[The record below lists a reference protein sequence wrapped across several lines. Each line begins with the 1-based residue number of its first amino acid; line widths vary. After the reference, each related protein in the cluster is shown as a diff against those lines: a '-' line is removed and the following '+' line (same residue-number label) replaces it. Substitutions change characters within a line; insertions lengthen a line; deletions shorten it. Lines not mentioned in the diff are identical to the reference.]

1 MDPVDHRAR
10 REELDPGEV
19 VYSHVKDE
27 CTAPHPT
34 ASGGTT
40 DRTDTGPTG
49 YTLMVAGRRTG
60 KTSFLRLLLDT
71 SNVSQVVSNDQL
83 TSVAKFVQGCGGH
96 TSHVRTV
103 SVDIDLALGDTDD
116 AHPLTLTLIDTPSLD
131 FEDETSSQRTVTEI
145 LRHVDARFAES
156 IDDVSTS
163 NARTPKSYYPNNPS
177 IQERKA
183 LCGDHH
189 VHLCIYFLDPDTIIP
204 PSVSAPPMPP
214 VPRARTNSL
223 SHPESEPVILEP
235 PVTTNPLLCRP
246 TLPAA
251 DIATIR
257 RLSAR
262 VNVLPVVARA
272 DMLTNDRLAAVKMAI
287 RRDLAEAGIGFGIFD
302 LDTFPQYPHYINKDA
317 TELTAKPP
325 SDLVNGHGNHT
336 NGASSAATSPP
347 STPITSSV
355 LRLPFAL
362 ISPDIY
368 SHSDGV
374 ARAPPSRHELVLQY
388 TPSKQYS
395 KSKIQTLSKII
406 TGKFI
411 RSYRWGSLDIMDV
424 NHCDF
429 IHLRGAIFHHMQTLQ
444 KYTREYLFQ
453 KFRAEL
459 QLQAPSAHHPLSA
472 RAPQQVSRLPPLS
485 HALSVSRPNIA
496 PSGDVASASTI
507 SAQPPPVPRDASPR
521 TASSSRSQRQRP
533 KKITVACNFCRS
545 RKLKCDGGR
554 PACSQCFK
562 RSNQCDYTLSH
573 KRRGNG
579 RQRRQQFAGS
589 ESEGESIEDPS
600 LEAENP
606 SQSPEVI
613 SQPPSRR
620 NSNVNM
626 LLTETLPPFGT
637 AIDRRE
643 ESSSVLP
650 PISRAT
656 SGLLD
661 GPSSEARPELPP
673 ITTLS
678 IQSAGSAHDE
688 SQPIPSSK
696 PDAQLQRRRTSS
708 ATSGKSRT
716 STHGSKIVA
725 CNICRARKTRCDG
738 AHPTCGS
745 CSRRSLPCN
754 YVNDPHSSGGRGRA
768 RTTVATPPC
777 PPARSSPSAYRQFTP
792 GEVGTSNGHMRR
804 LSAMDS
810 TTADLPT
817 QPTKKLKMSTDMS
830 APAIAVAQA
839 Q

>member
-429 IHLRGAIFHHMQTLQ
+429 IHLRGAIFHHMQVQCSVHNFTLQ

-485 HALSVSRPNIA
+485 HGSRPVLAIETGPSHLHTNRHPALSVSRPNIA

-521 TASSSRSQRQRP
+521 TASSS
-533 KKITVACNFCRS
+533 
-545 RKLKCDGGR
+545 
-554 PACSQCFK
+554 
-562 RSNQCDYTLSH
+562 
-573 KRRGNG
+573 
-579 RQRRQQFAGS
+579 
-589 ESEGESIEDPS
+589 
-600 LEAENP
+600 
-606 SQSPEVI
+606 SQSPLFLRYYRRDCRSTVFALVPVI
-613 SQPPSRR
+613 S
-620 NSNVNM
+620 
-626 LLTETLPPFGT
+626 EGHFG
-637 AIDRRE
+637 
-643 ESSSVLP
+643 V
-650 PISRAT
+650 
-656 SGLLD
+656 
-661 GPSSEARPELPP
+661 
-673 ITTLS
+673 
-678 IQSAGSAHDE
+678 
-688 SQPIPSSK
+688 
-696 PDAQLQRRRTSS
+696 
-708 ATSGKSRT
+708 
-716 STHGSKIVA
+716 
-725 CNICRARKTRCDG
+725 
-738 AHPTCGS
+738 S
-745 CSRRSLPCN
+745 C
-754 YVNDPHSSGGRGRA
+754 
-768 RTTVATPPC
+768 
-777 PPARSSPSAYRQFTP
+777 
-792 GEVGTSNGHMRR
+792 
-804 LSAMDS
+804 
-810 TTADLPT
+810 
-817 QPTKKLKMSTDMS
+817 
-830 APAIAVAQA
+830 
-839 Q
+839 